1 MALAAALIVTTL
13 ALFWIAVA
21 WKMGWL
27 HGKVAKDTSAV
38 AGQQGGGGGGGAE
51 QGAVEPNDSGEL
63 TRSGSPASH
72 DVDTTLKKKASHL
85 SLRSLRSFGSLSGL
99 NAVES
104 HKG

>member
-1 MALAAALIVTTL
+1 MGLAAALVVTTL
-13 ALFWIAVA
+13 ALFWAVVA

-27 HGKVAKDTSAV
+27 RGKVAKDTSDTS
-38 AGQQGGGGGGGAE
+38 GEQGAAE
-51 QGAVEPNDSGEL
+51 QGVVEPTNSGEL

-99 NAVES
+99 YNVDS
-104 HKG
+104 QIKG